1 MKFDET
7 RETYGKI
14 ATLYYMGEL
23 SQDEIAK
30 IFNISRFKV
39 SRVLKRCK
47 ELNIIEFRVNNKP
60 HYYKSMETQII
71 KGLDIKKCIIV
82 NPGTT
87 ALESKTN
94 VGKAGAKYLAD
105 RLKDGMLVGLDWGTT
120 LQTMVREFS
129 PDQQYHDSLFVQISG
144 STASQSVAD
153 NWYMDGHDI
162 VKSLAAKAGAQ
173 WSLFPV
179 PYIVKDKVLRDML
192 LEEKTIKNHIDYFKK
207 LDIAFFGISSFQP
220 EVYVPF
226 YKNYLST
233 KECNALRKVE
243 RFGELVSC
251 PLDEQGNMVDSIL
264 KDRVM
269 TIDPALLKVIPE
281 TVVLAAGKDKVNSLV
296 AAARGGYFKTMVT
309 TEVVAL
315 SILELL
321 EREQER

>member
-23 SQDEIAK
+23 SQDEIAR

-39 SRVLKRCK
+39 SRVLRRCK

-60 HYYKSMETQII
+60 HYYKSMEEQIT
-71 KGLDIKKCIIV
+71 KSLGLKKCMV
-82 NPGTT
+82 VSPGTT
-87 ALESKTN
+87 MLESKTN
-94 VGKAGAKYLAD
+94 VGKAGSKYLTEH
-105 RLKDGMLVGLDWGTT
+105 LKDGMMVGFDWGTT

-129 PDQQYHDSLFVQISG
+129 PEQQYHDSLFVQISG
-144 STASQSVAD
+144 STSSQSVSG

-162 VKSLAAKAGAQ
+162 VRNLAAKAGAQ

-192 LEEKTIKNHIDYFKK
+192 LDEKTIKSHIDYFKK
-207 LDIAFFGISSFQP
+207 LDIAFFGLGSFQP
-220 EVYVPF
+220 EVYIPF

-233 KECNALRKVE
+233 KECNMLKKE
-243 RFGELVSC
+243 RCFGELFSC
-251 PLDEQGNMVDSIL
+251 PLDRNGNIMESIL

-269 TIDPALLKVIPE
+269 TIELDLLKAIPE
-281 TVVLAAGKDKVNSLV
+281 TVVLAAGKDKTNSIV
-296 AAARGGYFKTMVT
+296 ASARGGYFTTLIT

-321 EREQER
+321 EREQEH